1 MKLKHMASLS
11 FACVLASISNVA
23 IGADNSAKER
33 IKNEEH
39 QKRENETKAEWK
51 GVMTE
56 GMKSKAKKAEE
67 KKIGVEKL
75 PDPCK
80 IRKLPECE

>member
-11 FACVLASISNVA
+11 FACIIASISNVA
-23 IGADNSAKER
+23 VGADISAKESTEKGEYQEK
-33 IKNEEH
+33 KN
-39 QKRENETKAEWK
+39 KTKAEKK
-51 GVMTE
+51 GVMKE
-56 GMKSKAKKAEE
+56 EMKSKAKKAEE